1 MKRLTTNCPDNNLD
15 AALNL
20 FYIKDFETWV
30 RGGGDGPDYPDIRLY
45 DFIRKAAKILLPDLD
60 FPMDDDG
67 VDYAMGELLLD
78 GPDEPTGLL
87 ALLYTAAWSYA
98 ELRGRLMQYEDTE
111 MTPGEVKSMQ
121 EEHFSGLEMAK
132 LHSALMELKK
142 YQEADRDGRLVMP
155 PCKVGDTVW
164 AASGKIIKCEIDE
177 MCLRDGGGIEYLVTF
192 DCDGA
197 NCKGCPFNRW
207 EQDCSGERY
216 CECEYGC
223 SSFKDSDIGKTIFL
237 TSEEAK
243 AALEATKDGN

>member
-1 MKRLTTNCPDNNLD
+1 MKRLTTNCPDSNLD

-98 ELRGRLMQYEDTE
+98 ELRGRLMQYEDTD
-111 MTPGEVKSMQ
+111 MTPVEVSMLVKDWNDLCTIVRECGGISRVRVLAEADKEGRLFLLPLEPGRSMLCQ
-121 EEHFSGLEMAK
+121 EHFERPWVMKNVAPCVQYQSSVGIVFYMGYDVFRGLVE
-132 LHSALMELKK
+132 H
-142 YQEADRDGRLVMP
+142 
-155 PCKVGDTVW
+155 
-164 AASGKIIKCEIDE
+164 GKITPLSPE
-177 MCLRDGGGIEYLVTF
+177 
-192 DCDGA
+192 
-197 NCKGCPFNRW
+197 
-207 EQDCSGERY
+207 GE
-216 CECEYGC
+216 
-223 SSFKDSDIGKTIFL
+223 K
-237 TSEEAK
+237 
-243 AALEATKDGN
+243 ALEAKSND